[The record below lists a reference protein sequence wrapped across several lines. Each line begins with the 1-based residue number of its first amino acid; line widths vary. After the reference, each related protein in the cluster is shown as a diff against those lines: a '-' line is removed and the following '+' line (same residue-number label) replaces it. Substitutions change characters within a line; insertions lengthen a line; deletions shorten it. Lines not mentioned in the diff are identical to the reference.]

1 MSPQDSILVKQARSG
16 DSRAFG
22 QLAERYQPLV
32 YREIRRYLQHS
43 DEVEDLVQDVFCKA
57 FQQIGGL
64 RQVQLFPAW
73 LRRTAANAAVSWGR
87 TRQRHL
93 RLQDYVIASQFRV
106 QESPDTSYERQQSA
120 EQLLRCLDALP
131 TNERRALRLYYS
143 EGCNY
148 DQISQCMGVSSA
160 SVKLYLRKGRNRLQ
174 ARWRRNRLL
183 SS

>member
-16 DSRAFG
+16 DAVAFG
-22 QLAERYQPLV
+22 RLAERYQPLV
-32 YREIRRYLQHS
+32 YHEIRRYLRHS
-43 DEVEDLVQDVFCKA
+43 DEVEDLAQDVFCKA

-87 TRQRHL
+87 TRQRHQ
-93 RLQDYVIASQFRV
+93 RLQDDVITSQFRV
-106 QESPDTSYERQQSA
+106 QESPDASYERQQNT
-120 EQLLRCLDALP
+120 EQLMRYLDALP
-131 TNERRALRLYYS
+131 TNERRALLLYYN
-143 EGCNY
+143 EDCNY
-148 DQISQCMGVSSA
+148 DQVAQCMGVSSA

-183 SS
+183 PS

>member
-1 MSPQDSILVKQARSG
+1 MSPLDSILVKQARSG
-16 DSRAFG
+16 DSTAFG

-32 YREIRRYLQHS
+32 YRELRRYLQHS
-43 DEVEDLVQDVFCKA
+43 DEVEDLAQDVFCKA

-73 LRRTAANAAVSWGR
+73 LRRAAANAAVSWGR

-93 RLQDYVIASQFRV
+93 RLQDDVIASQFRA
-106 QESPDTSYERQQSA
+106 QESPDASYERQQNT

-131 TNERRALRLYYS
+131 ANERRALRLYS
-143 EGCNY
+143 EGCSY
-148 DQISQCMGVSSA
+148 DQISQCMDVSSA

-183 SS
+183 PS

>member
-16 DSRAFG
+16 DSKAFG

-93 RLQDYVIASQFRV
+93 RLQDDVIASQFRA
-106 QESPDTSYERQQSA
+106 QESPDACYERQQNA

-131 TNERRALRLYYS
+131 ANERRALRLYYS

-174 ARWRRNRLL
+174 TRWRRNRLL
-183 SS
+183 PS

>member
-16 DSRAFG
+16 DAAAFG

-43 DEVEDLVQDVFCKA
+43 DEVEDLAQDVFCKA
-57 FQQIGGL
+57 FQQIGSL

-87 TRQRHL
+87 RRQRHQ
-93 RLQDYVIASQFRV
+93 RLQDDVIASQFRR
-106 QESPDTSYERQQSA
+106 QESPDISYERQQNT

-131 TNERRALRLYYS
+131 AIERRALLLYYS

-148 DQISQCMGVSSA
+148 DQVGQCMGVSSA
-160 SVKLYLRKGRNRLQ
+160 SVKLYLRKGRNRLK
-174 ARWRRNRLL
+174 ARWQRNRLL
-183 SS
+183 PS